1 MNVRDV
7 LGEAWTLFQVCLPTC
22 LPLAVVGVAAG
33 ATPNAEIAASGGQGY
48 LHSREWWGLA
58 AASSVLMLICYGA
71 VLRQQLSLASGA
83 RPQLLESLRGA
94 ARDLPFVLVLVLLW
108 LLPLVPAA
116 VITALRGFDAAA
128 LVLTLLAMALLVYA
142 VPAWPALIAHKLAP
156 WTAVATSIRR
166 VHGQWRDYAGV
177 VGVLLTAVLVF
188 VLLAG
193 ILLGMVMGLAGQ
205 GTKATVGGLAFSRW
219 MMALVLAVPV
229 VYSAAVSVTVFRAGQ
244 PLIKTRS

>member
-1 MNVRDV
+1 MNARDV

-33 ATPNAEIAASGGQGY
+33 ATPNVEAAASGEGHGF
-48 LHSREWWGLA
+48 LHSREWWGVA
-58 AASSVLMLICYGA
+58 VASTVLMLICYGA
-71 VLRQQLSLASGA
+71 VLRQQLALAGGT

-94 ARDLPFVLVLVLLW
+94 ASDVPFVLVLGLLW

-116 VITALRGFDAAA
+116 VSAALNGFDVVA

-142 VPAWPALIAHKLAP
+142 VPAWPALIAQRVAP
-156 WTAVATSIRR
+156 WTALATSLRMVR
-166 VHGQWRDYAGV
+166 GRWRDYAGV
-177 VGVLLTAVLVF
+177 VGILLTAVLVF

-205 GTKATVGGLAFSRW
+205 GTQTSAGGLALSRW
-219 MMALVLAVPV
+219 IMALLLAVPV
-229 VYSAAVSVTVFRAGQ
+229 VYSAAVCVTAYRAGQ
-244 PLIKTRS
+244 PD